1 MTAGDSKMT
10 LSPLPDGKGQTS
22 IWLVSQHL
30 LGKAECGQQRSRGT
44 LVGAAPLCCPPHP
57 RSSQFPTPLKK
68 IWSEKS
74 ENRASPPSFPPIENT
89 VYCITIYSRWY
100 MGLMGAWRQLRSG
113 PAPVPK
119 WGQSQP
125 PPTSHSSQLRCLV
138 LRASSQACARE
149 AERAAEH
156 TGQKG
161 HGCSPGRCTAT
172 LGCCQR
178 LWHPAM
184 GGQGQHHRPCC
195 HPTLWAHSC
204 RLLRAAGTSHGPCG

>member
-10 LSPLPDGKGQTS
+10 LSPLPDGKGQTL

-57 RSSQFPTPLKK
+57 RSSQFPMPLKK

-74 ENRASPPSFPPIENT
+74 ENRASSPSFPPIENT

-125 PPTSHSSQLRCLV
+125 PLYLPQQPAEV
-138 LRASSQACARE
+138 PGAQACARE
-149 AERAAEH
+149 GSRAHRAEGPWVLPRKVH
-156 TGQKG
+156 G
-161 HGCSPGRCTAT
+161 HPGVLPKTVA
-172 LGCCQR
+172 
-178 LWHPAM
+178 PSN
-184 GGQGQHHRPCC
+184 GGSGS
-195 HPTLWAHSC
+195 AS
-204 RLLRAAGTSHGPCG
+204 